1 MVQGHFHVEK
11 LVNKKPI
18 MVKISNSGFCVE
30 LEQLASAFTINVTVC
45 FFAEFSDQAPFSKF
59 AFRKAEKIIL

>member
-1 MVQGHFHVEK
+1 MSFRAVQGHFHVEK

-18 MVKISNSGFCVE
+18 ISKAMVKTGQIGLWVE

-45 FFAEFSDQAPFSKF
+45 FFAEFSAVFEI
-59 AFRKAEKIIL
+59 RV